1 MLTITQSIG
10 SWEALQ
16 SAISSSCN
24 KPNVKGILVLAC
36 ESNGPVPASFDTWIR
51 TLKVPVFGGVFP
63 ALIADG
69 QRLESGNILLEF
81 DVALD
86 VFVVPSLSSATLDYD
101 AFLEASIPPKLLEN
115 TETMFTFVDGLAPRV
130 GSLIES
136 LFNTFGLQSNFI
148 GGGAG
153 SLTTA
158 NIPCIITP
166 QGVMRDAAVI
176 AIPQL
181 SSRVCVAHGW
191 QALAGPFE
199 VTASEN
205 NVILSLDWEPAL
217 QVYRRVVEPHQSPHR
232 FDRDNFAQSA
242 QSHPFGIARLNT
254 EFVVRDPIAI
264 RADGGL
270 VCVGDVPR
278 GSLVHI
284 MHGDINTLLAAAQQV
299 RNMVDAATPDNLD
312 TGVDVF
318 IDCISRSLFLGDDIN
333 LELCAVKHARRP
345 QIGAF
350 TLGEIANS
358 EHEYLEFHNKTAV
371 IATLWENNEH
381 A

>member
-1 MLTITQSIG
+1 MLSITRSNG

-16 SAISSSCN
+16 RAISSCCD
-24 KPNVKGILVLAC
+24 KPSVKGILVLAC
-36 ESNGPVPASFDTWIR
+36 ESNGPLPAAFDQWLR

-63 ALIADG
+63 ALITDG
-69 QRLESGNILLEF
+69 QRLDSGNILLEF
-81 DVALD
+81 EVSLD
-86 VFVVPSLSSATLDYD
+86 VFVVPSLSNAALDYD

-115 TETMFTFVDGLAPRV
+115 TETMFAFVDGLAPRV
-130 GSLIES
+130 GALIES

-153 SLTTA
+153 SLTTP
-158 NIPCIITP
+158 NMPCLITP
-166 QGVMRDAAVI
+166 QGVIRDAAVI

-191 QALAGPFE
+191 LPLAGPFE

-217 QVYRRVVEPHQSPHR
+217 QVYRQVVESHQNSG
-232 FDRDNFAQSA
+232 FDPDNFAQSA

-299 RNMVDAATPDNLD
+299 RSMVEQATPDNLD

-318 IDCISRSLFLGDDIN
+318 IDCISRSLFLGEDITR
-333 LELCAVKHARRP
+333 ELCAVKNPSRP

-371 IATLWENNEH
+371 VATLWENNEH